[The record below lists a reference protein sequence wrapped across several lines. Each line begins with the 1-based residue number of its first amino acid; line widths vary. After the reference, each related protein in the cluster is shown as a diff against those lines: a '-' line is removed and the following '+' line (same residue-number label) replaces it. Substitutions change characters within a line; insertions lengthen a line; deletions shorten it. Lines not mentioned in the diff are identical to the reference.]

1 MMSMGTPIQSTQMFD
16 RKELQ
21 GQWTTTNLGNVL
33 AVYQCISIITD
44 KFIPVDELITLKVSQ
59 C

>member
-1 MMSMGTPIQSTQMFD
+1 MMSMETLIYSTQMFD

-21 GQWTTTNLGNVL
+21 GHWTTTKLGNVR

-44 KFIPVDELITLKVSQ
+44 KFIPADELIK
-59 C
+59 